1 MPRTRHTTLNCS
13 PGCTV
18 EATLELFGGKWKAL
32 ILYHLFEEPVLR
44 FGEFRH
50 RLPNV
55 TQRMLTN
62 QLRELE
68 ADGLVSRTV
77 FPVVPPHVEY
87 RLTDLGK
94 TLKPVI
100 QALKTWGDQY
110 AHSPERDK
118 RLKQDQS
125 AQITA

>member
-1 MPRTRHTTLNCS
+1 MGTTS
-13 PGCTV
+13 
-18 EATLELFGGKWKAL
+18 
-32 ILYHLFEEPVLR
+32 
-44 FGEFRH
+44 
-50 RLPNV
+50 
-55 TQRMLTN
+55 
-62 QLRELE
+62 
-68 ADGLVSRTV
+68 LVSRTV

-110 AHSPERDK
+110 AHSAEREK

>member
-1 MPRTRHTTLNCS
+1 MPRTRHTILNCS

-110 AHSPERDK
+110 AHSAEREK

>member
-1 MPRTRHTTLNCS
+1 MPRIRHTTLAWS

-32 ILYHLFEEPVLR
+32 ILYHLFEDGVLR
-44 FGEFRH
+44 FGELRR

-77 FPVVPPHVEY
+77 FPEVPPHVDY
-87 RLTDLGK
+87 ALTELGK

-100 QALKTWGDQY
+100 QALNADFFCGCRPLCKSFLTHIDV
-110 AHSPERDK
+110 
-118 RLKQDQS
+118 
-125 AQITA
+125 

>member
-1 MPRTRHTTLNCS
+1 MPRIRHTTLACS

-32 ILYHLFEEPVLR
+32 ILYHLFEDGVLR
-44 FGEFRH
+44 FGELRR

-77 FPVVPPHVEY
+77 FPEVPPHVEY
-87 RLTDLGK
+87 ALTDLGK
-94 TLKPVI
+94 TMKPVI
-100 QALKTWGDQY
+100 QALKTWGDRY
-110 AHSPERDK
+110 AHSLQRNKAGD
-118 RLKQDQS
+118 
-125 AQITA
+125 